1 MTDRICDVVVL
12 CTAGVSSDRLRSK
25 RSDEFAA
32 PGAPCMRSRIG
43 VVDGTPATPEDP
55 RLG

>member
-1 MTDRICDVVVL
+1 MTDRICNVGVP
-12 CTAGVSSDRLRSK
+12 CTAGISSDRLRSK
-25 RSDEFAA
+25 RWDEFAA
-32 PGAPCMRSRIG
+32 PGAPCMRSRIS